1 MRTAATGQCWQRA
14 PDYAGSG
21 YRAMRVAVTGSNGLI
36 GRAVVERLEAGAHQ
50 AVPMVRPSGS
60 SDPPGENA
68 IDWDPSAGRIDTQ
81 ALEGLDAVVHL
92 AGEPIAARRWSNEQ
106 KQRIATSR
114 TQDTALLAGALAR
127 LDQPPGVLVS
137 ASAIGYYGDR
147 GDERLD
153 EASSGGSDF
162 LAQVCRDWEAAAD
175 PARGAGVRVVHPR
188 TGVVLSRSGGAL
200 AEMLPFFRLGLGGR
214 IGSGRQWVSW
224 ITLHDE
230 VEALLWLLTADVE
243 GPVNLTAPEPVT
255 NRELTAALGRALR
268 RPTLLPT
275 PKPALWARGGREL
288 TEALLYSSARVEPA
302 LLLRRGFQF
311 AHPDIATAL
320 DAVLA
325 L

>member
-1 MRTAATGQCWQRA
+1 MRL
-14 PDYAGSG
+14 
-21 YRAMRVAVTGSNGLI
+21 AVTGSTGLI
-36 GRAVVERLEAGAHQ
+36 GRALMERLGADGHRTVRLLRSAGAPDPGGT
-50 AVPMVRPSGS
+50 AVH
-60 SDPPGENA
+60 
-68 IDWDPSAGRIDTQ
+68 WDPAADQIDGQ

-92 AGEPIAARRWSNEQ
+92 AGEPIAARRWSPAQ
-106 KQRIATSR
+106 KRRIADSR
-114 TQDTALLAGALAR
+114 TRGTALLAGALAR
-127 LDQPPGVLVS
+127 LDAPPSVLVS

-153 EASSGGSDF
+153 ESSSGGRDF
-162 LAQVCRDWEAAAD
+162 LADVCRDWEAAAG
-175 PARGAGVRVVHPR
+175 PARDAGIRVAHPR

-230 VEALLWLLTADVE
+230 VEALVWLLTSDVE

-268 RPTLLPT
+268 RPTLMPT
-275 PKPALWARGGREL
+275 PKPALWARAGREL

-302 LLLRRGFQF
+302 LLLRRGFRF
-311 AHPDIATAL
+311 AHPEIATGL
-320 DAVLA
+320 EAVLA
-325 L
+325 PS

>member
-1 MRTAATGQCWQRA
+1 
-14 PDYAGSG
+14 
-21 YRAMRVAVTGSNGLI
+21 MRVAVTGSTGLI
-36 GRAVVERLEAGAHQ
+36 GRALVERLASDGHQ
-50 AVPMVRPSGS
+50 TVRVVRSPGGPGRQGS
-60 SDPPGENA
+60 TVN
-68 IDWDPSAGRIDTQ
+68 WDPGAGQIESE

-92 AGEPIAARRWSNEQ
+92 AGEPIAARRWSDEQ

-114 TQDTALLAGALAR
+114 RQGTALLAGALAR

-153 EASSGGSDF
+153 ESSSGGSDF
-162 LAQVCRDWEAAAD
+162 LARVCRDWEAAAD
-175 PARGAGVRVVHPR
+175 PAREAGIRVTHPR

-200 AEMLPFFRLGLGGR
+200 AEMLPFFRLGIGGR
-214 IGSGRQWVSW
+214 IGSGRQWMSW

-243 GPVNLTAPEPVT
+243 GPVNFTAPEPVT

-275 PKPALWARGGREL
+275 PKPALWARLGREL
-288 TEALLYSSARVEPA
+288 TGALLYSSARVEPA
-302 LLLRRGFQF
+302 LLLRREFRF
-311 AHPDIATAL
+311 THPDIATGIE
-320 DAVLA
+320 AVLA
-325 L
+325 RA

>member
-1 MRTAATGQCWQRA
+1 
-14 PDYAGSG
+14 
-21 YRAMRVAVTGSNGLI
+21 MRVAVTGSTGLI
-36 GRAVVERLEAGAHQ
+36 GRTLVERLEADGHQ
-50 AVPMVRPSGS
+50 AVRLVRPSDS
-60 SDPPGENA
+60 SNPPGTGVIA
-68 IDWDPSAGRIDTQ
+68 WDPSQGEIDLMD
-81 ALEGLDAVVHL
+81 LEGIDAVVHL
-92 AGEPIAARRWSNEQ
+92 AGEPIAAQRWSDEQ
-106 KQRIATSR
+106 KQRIANSR
-114 TQDTALLAGALAR
+114 TQGTALLANALAR

-153 EASSGGSDF
+153 EASSAGSGF
-162 LAQVCRDWEAAAD
+162 LAQVCRDWETAAD
-175 PARGAGVRVVHPR
+175 PARDAGIRVAHPR
-188 TGVVLSRSGGAL
+188 TGVVLSQSGGAL

-275 PKPALWARGGREL
+275 PKPALWARAGREL

-302 LLLRRGFQF
+302 LLVRRGFQF
-311 AHPDIATAL
+311 AHPDISTAL
-320 DAVLA
+320 AEVLA
-325 L
+325 R